1 MSEAIAVAINK
12 NFVSADTTKIAEFEK
27 QGKEAIKEFNKI
39 KEEFGRINGDLLAV
53 YKGVGADA
61 YKYETD
67 NILEKIGSVK
77 DVLNAITES
86 MSGIRSTY
94 SEFDD
99 ELGESNRSL
108 IPAEEGE

>member
-39 KEEFGRINGDLLAV
+39 KEEYGDLLAV

-67 NILEKIGSVK
+67 NILEKIGSVE